1 MIVLWIV
8 LAIIALIAL
17 IILFGNVGIRIV
29 CREKLR
35 VVASVCGIPITL
47 VSDKEPK
54 EQAPRDL
61 AKCRNPKRALKKE
74 LKRQKKEAKKAEKR
88 RLKAEQRAAKKAER
102 KAEAAAQN
110 LPTPNLKENLDMI
123 VALIKKLYRE
133 TNGRIRIRVRRLHIT
148 VGTDDAAKTAILYG
162 VAVQA
167 VSYIVGI
174 IDQGFNRIR
183 RKDGDMTV
191 TPDYVSGHST
201 ADIDLICKVKIRRLI
216 GSGLRMLMA
225 YRKERGRALK
235 RAALRQKAAEQP
247 KSVN

>member
-35 VVASVCGIPITL
+35 VVASVCGIRFTL
-47 VSDKEPK
+47 VSDKDPK

-61 AKCRNPKRALKKE
+61 TKCRNPKAVLKKE
-74 LKRQKKEAKKAEKR
+74 LKRQRKEAKKAEKR
-88 RLKAEQRAAKKAER
+88 RIKAERKAAKKAER

-123 VALIKKLYRE
+123 LALIKKLYRE
-133 TNGRIRIRVRRLHIT
+133 TKGHIRIYVRRLHIT
-148 VGTDDAAKTAILYG
+148 VGSDDAAKTAILYG
-162 VAVQA
+162 VAVQS
-167 VSYIVGI
+167 VTYICSI
-174 IDQGFNRIR
+174 IDKGFNRIR
-183 RKDGDMTV
+183 RHDGDMTV
-191 TPDYVSGHST
+191 MPDYVSGQSS
-201 ADIDLICKVKIRRLI
+201 ADIDLTCKVKIRRLI

-225 YRKERGRALK
+225 YRKEKGRALK
-235 RAALRQKAAEQP
+235 RATLRQQTGEQTN
-247 KSVN
+247 SVN